1 MFVDEVKI
9 YVKAGDGGNG
19 CSSFRREKYIPKGGP
34 DGGDGGDGGSV
45 IFIGDASDNSLNKVR
60 GRQHYRAERGEHGK
74 GKDMHGKK
82 GESVIIPVPVGTV
95 IKDAETGEIL
105 ADIVKDGQ
113 KVVLLKGGKGGK
125 GNARFATAENRAPRY
140 AEKGEIVEEKRLK
153 LELKIIADVS
163 LVGYPNA
170 GKSTLI
176 SFVSEAK
183 PKVADYKFTTL
194 FPHVGIVR
202 YSDYKSFAMADIPGL
217 IDGAAEG
224 KGLGI
229 RFLKHIERTA
239 VLLHM
244 VDGAMPENSYLE
256 DFLALRKEVAKFSES
271 LLKKHFIV
279 ALNKIDALYS
289 EEMREELENYC
300 NKNNIPYIEISA
312 ATGKNIDKLKK
323 MLGETVEKLKPT
335 LKITLDE
342 EQEETPKVDEKISL
356 MDEI

>member
-1 MFVDEVKI
+1 MFVDEVKL

-34 DGGDGGDGGSV
+34 DGGDGGDGGHV
-45 IFIGDASDNSLNKVR
+45 IFVGDASDNSLNKVR

-74 GKDMHGKK
+74 GKDMHGKR
-82 GESVIIPVPVGTV
+82 GESMIIPVPVGTI
-95 IKDAETGEIL
+95 IKDNETGEIL
-105 ADIVKDGQ
+105 ADILKDGEEFI
-113 KVVLLKGGKGGK
+113 VCNGGKGGK

-140 AEKGEIVEEKRLK
+140 AEKGELVDEIRLK

-176 SFVSEAK
+176 TMVSSAR
-183 PKVADYKFTTL
+183 PKVADYRFTTL
-194 FPHVGIVR
+194 YPHVGIVD
-202 YSDYKSFAMADIPGL
+202 YGNYKSFAMADIPGL

-224 KGLGI
+224 RGLGI

-244 VDGAMPENSYLE
+244 VDGAIPERSYLE
-256 DFLALRKEVAKFSES
+256 DFLALRNEVGKFSEK
-271 LLKKHFIV
+271 LLAKRFIV
-279 ALNKIDALYS
+279 ALNKIDALS
-289 EEMREELENYC
+289 SDEMKEELASYC
-300 NKNNIPYIEISA
+300 KSNEIPYVEISA
-312 ATGKNIDKLKK
+312 ATGENLTTMKKILGAMVEEIKPNLEISLIEEEID
-323 MLGETVEKLKPT
+323 EVT
-335 LKITLDE
+335 
-342 EQEETPKVDEKISL
+342 DEKKSL